1 MIRKAVNYHRD
12 PYFKANAI
20 SNLAVILY
28 FECKIHN
35 ENIDK
40 EKERKKNEKRMLEE
54 SEINKLL
61 DDVPQVEE
69 KDRYNRKI
77 TENDRKI
84 MKKMKMELEE
94 FKIDEKNVL
103 KDKQLK
109 AYAREMYYE
118 EKKKEKMLMKK
129 EKKKPEKKENYDK
142 LNVLYKSKY
151 IFLLLRD
158 YQKG

>member
-28 FECKIHN
+28 YECKIHN

-40 EKERKKNEKRMLEE
+40 EKERKKNEYRMLEE
-54 SEINKLL
+54 AEINKLL
-61 DDVPQVEE
+61 DDTPQVEE
-69 KDRYNRKI
+69 KDRYNRKV
-77 TENDRKI
+77 TDNDRKI
-84 MKKMKMELEE
+84 MKKMKMELED

-109 AYAREMYYE
+109 AYAREMYLE
-118 EKKKEKMLMKK
+118 EKKKEKMLVKK
-129 EKKKPEKKENYDK
+129 QKKTEEKKEDLDK

-151 IFLLLRD
+151 FILLLRD
-158 YQKG
+158 YLKG